1 LQLYCYDLKKR
12 HEEIEKQQCHSHAMK
27 IVEDFYIIEQ
37 DGKPQKHIIF
47 NKVLGPLEDAV
58 DDATFLAKQYIL
70 I

>member
-1 LQLYCYDLKKR
+1 MR
-12 HEEIEKQQCHSHAMK
+12 HEEIIRHQCHSHAMTPM
-27 IVEDFYIIEQ
+27 EDFYIIEQ

-58 DDATFLAKQYIL
+58 DDKTFLAKQYIL

>member
-1 LQLYCYDLKKR
+1 
-12 HEEIEKQQCHSHAMK
+12 MK